1 MFHLIFQ
8 PENSVLAVENALFSC
23 SSAAGTCVEYVL
35 RRLFFLVTLQQCF
48 HGHSCGSVIA
58 TKSR

>member
-35 RRLFFLVTLQQCF
+35 RRLFFWSLSSSAFTDTVVDQ
-48 HGHSCGSVIA
+48 
-58 TKSR
+58 